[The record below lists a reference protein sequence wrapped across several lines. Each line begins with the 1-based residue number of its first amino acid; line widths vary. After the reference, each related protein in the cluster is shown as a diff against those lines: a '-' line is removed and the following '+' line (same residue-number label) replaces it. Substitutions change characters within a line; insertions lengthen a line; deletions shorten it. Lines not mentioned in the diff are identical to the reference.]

1 MAITLEQIAKQVGV
15 SRGTVDRALHDRPGV
30 NKEVALRIKRVAED
44 LGYKPNLAGK
54 LLSDKQYG
62 KRLIGIIV
70 VTENNPFYDDV
81 VSGAKAAAEEFQEFG
96 VSGEIR
102 IITKYDVEEQL
113 RVIDELVSIGASGI
127 VMKPILSPLIDEKI
141 SELKQKGIRV
151 VTINSDVQS
160 SDRLAYVG
168 CRQKKSGM
176 VMAEL
181 LTMLTDG
188 REMNVAVLTGTK
200 RNLATTRRE
209 EGFFQFLAKKGRTEY

>member
-1 MAITLEQIAKQVGV
+1 MKIIKSQDIKFLKQVGV

-70 VTENNPFYDDV
+70 VTENNPFYDV
-81 VSGAKAAAEEFQEFG
+81 VSGVKAAAEEFQEFG

-102 IITKYDVEEQL
+102 IITKYNVEEQL

-160 SDRLAYVG
+160 SDGLAYVG

-200 RNLATTRRE
+200 QNFATT
-209 EGFFQFLAKKGRTEY
+209 